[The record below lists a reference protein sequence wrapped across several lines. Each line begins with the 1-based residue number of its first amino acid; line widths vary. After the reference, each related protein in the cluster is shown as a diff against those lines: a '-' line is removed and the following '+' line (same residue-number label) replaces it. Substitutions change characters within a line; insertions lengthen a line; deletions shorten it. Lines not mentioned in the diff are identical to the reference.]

1 MTAVTNADVE
11 ASYWDVA
18 DGTVA
23 RTVPVAA
30 GILVDVDAEG
40 RIVGIEQ
47 VGGVVDMGTL
57 AEVLRT
63 VRL

>member
-1 MTAVTNADVE
+1 MTTDVE

-18 DGTVA
+18 DGTVV
-23 RTVPVAA
+23 RIVEAA
-30 GILVDVDAEG
+30 EGVLVDVDAEG
-40 RIVGIEQ
+40 RIVGVEQ